1 MPLNKDNKNDINRLK
16 DEAIKRANEAHKQAV
31 EKREQEKQD
40 LTTEKLKQQPEIT
53 QPSNSINIFD
63 SLMKDQ
69 ERTLILILILL
80 LVDEGADM
88 GLILALMYII
98 I

>member
-31 EKREQEKQD
+31 EKREQEKQNME
-40 LTTEKLKQQPEIT
+40 TEKLKQQSENA

>member
-31 EKREQEKQD
+31 EKREQEKQNME
-40 LTTEKLKQQPEIT
+40 TEKLKQQSENT
-53 QPSNSINIFD
+53 QSSNSINIFD